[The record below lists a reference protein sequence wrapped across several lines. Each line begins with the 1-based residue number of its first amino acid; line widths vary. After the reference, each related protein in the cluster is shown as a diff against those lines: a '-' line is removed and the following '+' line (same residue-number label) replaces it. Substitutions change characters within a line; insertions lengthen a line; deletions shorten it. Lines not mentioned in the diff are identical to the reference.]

1 MQINKTYAHNNP
13 TYNRILTELIN
24 NQLDYVPEDKKLYH
38 NDIKRIAKN
47 ITSSIFDENEC
58 SLWTGYITNLNKN
71 NKGTYINFYFRKK
84 KVALHRLLYNNYIGP
99 IDASEYIK
107 FKCEHKGYCCNI
119 NCVKKHKYSNSKK
132 TDNEQVETTNKE
144 LQKVYRSE
152 LTIYFN

>member
-1 MQINKTYAHNNP
+1 MQFEKTHADNQQYNK
-13 TYNRILTELIN
+13 IVSELIN
-24 NQLDYVPEDKKLYH
+24 NQLHYVPEDKKLYH

-47 ITSSIFDENEC
+47 ITSSIFDKEQC

-84 KVALHRLLYNNYIGP
+84 KVALHRLLYSNYIGP
-99 IDASEYIK
+99 IDNSEYIK

-119 NCVKKHKYSNSKK
+119 NCVKKHKYSHCKK
-132 TDNEQVETTNKE
+132 IDAEHTEKTNTS
-144 LQKVYRSE
+144 LQKVYRRE